1 MSSAYVPESVAKT
14 LSSEILDPHAIR
26 AEAYTS
32 ARLLIDGLVI
42 PPNAALAATGSLAR
56 REMTSYSDLDMVLIH
71 APGEPVDD
79 EAASALWYPIWD
91 AKYHLDYAIRTPDE
105 CAAIAETDVAAALSQ
120 LDLTFLAGNKKLV
133 DEARAK
139 LYATW
144 RVSLQKNF
152 DKFIDS
158 SIERWRRAGQIASMT
173 RPEIKNGRGGL
184 RDAQLLRA
192 LALGNLCDVPDLSV
206 QRDLLLDV
214 RVLLHEH
221 SRRHRDVL
229 EPEFAAEIA
238 DDLGFKDRYELSADL
253 AEAATTIS
261 NAVERGL
268 STARGLVS
276 RRSLHRVR
284 KPLDV
289 DVLDEGG
296 YITLARNANLDDPG
310 LVLRVAA
317 ATARTG
323 NPVKSG
329 VWQRL
334 QAVPNLPPRWPRA
347 TVDDFFTVLTRP
359 QVIIEMDR
367 HQLWERYVPEWNH
380 IRGVLPRERNHS
392 HTIDYH
398 SVETVARCSDVRT
411 TVGRPDLLLLGAL
424 FHDIGKGYGRPHEQV
439 GAEMVAR
446 MAQKMGLNLPDR
458 MRVQTLVAEHTTLS
472 KLAARMDPYSDE
484 ARNAVLDAVQYD
496 PLTLSLLTVLTEADS
511 KSTGPG
517 VWNHRKAAA
526 VHELSKRGLN
536 MLDTLVPTRPQVYA
550 PADIGLQTDWEDKY
564 LTISWRG
571 SYQREVVRPLAVVA
585 ALGWIVTSAAMVRED
600 DGSYAAEFTVRA
612 LHERIEW
619 AADEARFIQAYKSG
633 VYSVLPPIEKM
644 PSTANWQVGGVFEVR
659 TVDQRAGLGHVIGK
673 LPDVKWLTMTSP
685 GATMV
690 VQAAMMET
698 VSRAALVRNVTEALS
713 GG

>member
-1 MSSAYVPESVAKT
+1 M
-14 LSSEILDPHAIR
+14 ILDPQEIR
-26 AEAYTS
+26 AEAYSS
-32 ARLLIDGLVI
+32 ARTLIDSLEI
-42 PPNAALAATGSLAR
+42 PANAALAATGSLAR

-71 APGEPVDD
+71 APDEHIAD

-91 AKYHLDYAIRTPDE
+91 AKYHLDYAVRTPEE
-105 CAAIAETDVAAALSQ
+105 CAAVAETDVAAALSQ
-120 LDLTFLAGNKKLV
+120 LDLTFLGGNKQLV

-158 SIERWRRAGQIASMT
+158 SIDRWRWAGAIASMT

-184 RDAQLLRA
+184 RDLQLLRA
-192 LALGNLCDVPDLSV
+192 LALGNLCDVPDLSA

-238 DDLGFKDRYELSADL
+238 EDLDFKDRYELSAAL
-253 AEAATTIS
+253 AEAANTIS
-261 NAVERGL
+261 TAVERGL

-289 DVLDEGG
+289 DVVDEGG
-296 YITLARNANLDDPG
+296 YITLVRHANLDDPG
-310 LVLRVAA
+310 LTLRVAA
-317 ATARTG
+317 AAARTG

-329 VWQRL
+329 VWQQL
-334 QAVPNLPPRWPRA
+334 TSVPPLPSRWPRT

-359 QVIIEMDR
+359 QVIIDMDK
-367 HQLWERYVPEWNH
+367 HGLWQRYVPEWNH

-398 SVETVARCSDVRT
+398 SVETVARCAEVRT
-411 TVGRPDLLLLGAL
+411 TVARPDLLLLGAL

-446 MAQKMGLNLPDR
+446 MGQKMGLNLPDR

-472 KLAARMDPYSDE
+472 KFAARMDPASDT
-484 ARNAVLDAVQYD
+484 ARNAILDAVHYD
-496 PLTLSLLTVLTEADS
+496 PLTLTMLTVLTEADA

-517 VWNHRKAAA
+517 VWSHRKAYA
-526 VHELSKRGLN
+526 VHELSQRALE
-536 MLDTLVPTRPQVYA
+536 MLDTFVPARPRVYA
-550 PADIGLQTDWEDKY
+550 PADIGLQTNWEDKQ

-585 ALGWIVTSAAMVRED
+585 ALGWAVTSAAMVRED

-612 LHERIEW
+612 LHERLER
-619 AADEARFIQAYKSG
+619 AADEARFVQAYKSG
-633 VYSVLPPIEKM
+633 VYSVLPAIENY

-659 TVDQRAGLGHVIGK
+659 TVDQLAGLGHVIGK

-690 VQAAMMET
+690 VQAAMFET
-698 VSRAALVRNVTEALS
+698 VSRAAVAMNVTEALS